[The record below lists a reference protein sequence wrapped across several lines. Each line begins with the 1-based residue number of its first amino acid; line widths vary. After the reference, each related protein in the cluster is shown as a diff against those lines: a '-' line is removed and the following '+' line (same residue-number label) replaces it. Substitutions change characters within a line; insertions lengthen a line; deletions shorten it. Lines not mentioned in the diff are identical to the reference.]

1 MSGRSGGQMS
11 QELINSLN
19 AGDIIEILL
28 PGHHHWAIYVGDG
41 NIVHITGTIVGVGDD
56 SVHGNS
62 AVVEKSTLDAEAKCG
77 EFKVNNLYNGDVMP
91 IPKDKVVS
99 SALQIVGESKPY
111 GTCCRNFVLELKYGS
126 ANLDII
132 IRNLMPI
139 PGELTVAAAKG
150 VKILGSTISSN
161 SDIVGSIAAKGV
173 DLAGQ
178 GLTAVS
184 DVVGSAA
191 GKGVAALGNMLSIGA
206 QTLAPVIAAKVDAI
220 SAGSGSM
227 VLAAAESLAPL
238 GESLAAQSGD
248 AEEATA
254 RNITQLG
261 SSVSSSSTAVGSA
274 VSTGLSWLGS
284 ASAAGASSLM
294 GYFRSPA
301 ESSNQAD
308 NKSSNPEDCNE
319 QKQ

>member
-1 MSGRSGGQMS
+1 MS
-11 QELINSLN
+11 QELGSSFN
-19 AGDIIEILL
+19 AGDIIEILH
-28 PGHHHWAIYVGDG
+28 PGHRHWAIYIGDG
-41 NIVHITGTIVGVGDD
+41 NIVHLTGTIVGAGDD

-62 AVVEKSTLDAEAKCG
+62 VVVEKTNLEDAAKG
-77 EFKVNNLYNGDVMP
+77 SGFRVTNLYNGEVMP
-91 IPKDKVVS
+91 IPNDEVVS
-99 SALQIVGESKPY
+99 SALRTVGESKPY
-111 GTCCRNFVLELKYGS
+111 GICCQNFVLELKYGS

-139 PGELTVAAAKG
+139 PGEITVAAAKG

-184 DVVGSAA
+184 DAVGTAA
-191 GKGVAALGNMLSIGA
+191 GKGVAVLGNMLSMGA

-227 VLAAAESLAPL
+227 VLAAADSIAPL
-238 GESLAAQSGD
+238 AETLAAQSGS

-254 RNITQLG
+254 RSITQLG
-261 SSVSSSSTAVGSA
+261 SSVSSSSSAVGSA

-284 ASAAGASSLM
+284 ASAAGASSLL

-301 ESSNQAD
+301 ETPNEADKISSV
-308 NKSSNPEDCNE
+308 PEDCEKDTCNE